1 MEENKKLVTKQEI
14 LSLIK
19 KLKLENKKIVFT
31 NGCFDILHPGHVYCL
46 KEAKKRGDILIV
58 GLNSD
63 SSIKKIKGKNRPFF
77 KEEERIMMLSAI
89 EFIDFIILF
98 SEETPY
104 ELIKMIKPDVLIKGG
119 SYKKDDVVGK
129 NIVEE
134 NNGIVEIIPN
144 LKSYS
149 TTNIV
154 NMIISR
160 NKQILLDNPNMKNNQ

>member
-1 MEENKKLVTKQEI
+1 MKKNKKIVNKEKIISLV
-14 LSLIK
+14 K
-19 KLKLENKKIVFT
+19 KLRMENKKIVFT
-31 NGCFDILHPGHVYCL
+31 NGCFDILHPGHIHCL
-46 KEAKKRGDILIV
+46 KEAKKLGDVLII

-63 SSIKKIKGKNRPFF
+63 SSIKKLKGEKRPFF
-77 KEEERIMMLSAI
+77 NEEERILMLSAI
-89 EFIDFIILF
+89 EFVDFIILF

-104 ELIKMIKPDVLIKGG
+104 KLIKMIKPDVLVKGG
-119 SYKKDDVVGK
+119 SYKKEDVVGK

-134 NNGIVEIIPN
+134 NNGKVEIISN

-160 NKQILLDNPNMKNNQ
+160 G